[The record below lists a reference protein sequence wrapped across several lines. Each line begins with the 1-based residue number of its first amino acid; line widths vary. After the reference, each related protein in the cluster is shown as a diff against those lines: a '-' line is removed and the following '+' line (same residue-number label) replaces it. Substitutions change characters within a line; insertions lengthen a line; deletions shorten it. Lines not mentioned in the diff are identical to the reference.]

1 MWIER
6 KEIERVLQEVVD
18 KFLIPRFHELKM
30 NASGEW
36 LENLEVEATDDD
48 KGYIKGRHY
57 TEYLAKGR
65 PPSDK
70 LPPISALE
78 KWVNVKLGISGEE
91 ATSIAFAI
99 AHKIRREGTKWHQQG
114 GTDLVEILESPEVI
128 TYIQN
133 ELGSIL
139 KVKISERLIRETKR
153 ILE

>member
-6 KEIERVLQEVVD
+6 EEIERVLREVVA
-18 KFLIPRFHELKM
+18 KFLIPKFNENEM
-30 NASGEW
+30 NATGEW
-36 LENLEVEATDDD
+36 LQSLEVEATDDD
-48 KGYIKGRHY
+48 KGYIRGRHY

-78 KWVNVKLGISGEE
+78 KWVNVKLGVSGTE

-99 AHKIRREGTKWHQQG
+99 AHKIKNEGTKWHQQG
-114 GTDLVEILESPEVI
+114 GTDLVEVLESPEVI
-128 TYIQN
+128 AYIQN
-133 ELGSIL
+133 ELGNIL

-153 ILE
+153 IIE